1 MPLPPTPP
9 TRQRLREHIKLLIT
23 REIGLHIEPIVTR
36 ARHPFGEFTS
46 NTPLQ
51 LARQLRQTPEQI
63 GHTLIRHLAAHF
75 PGRIE
80 LHHGRLNFYMSDDH
94 FRSTLEQA
102 TRDGAHFGAGQTLA
116 GQRILVEYVSSDPTG
131 PLPFVAGRHA
141 ALGEALCRLFE
152 FQGARVTREFY
163 LNDATSST
171 KIQLL
176 GESVANWYLE
186 AFGRGR
192 ARLEGDLS
200 DGFVRG
206 IAAELAR
213 RDGAKWLEV
222 TPAERMAAASS
233 AALDS
238 AVAAQR
244 STLERFGVR
253 FDEWVSET
261 SLRTDGRVERLLNLL
276 QERGFTY
283 EKDNALWLQT
293 TKFGDDA
300 DRVLKRQNGQP
311 TYFAGDIAYHIWK
324 GERGFDRIINLW
336 SAEHQPYVARTK
348 AALQAAGADLDRFE
362 FLICEG
368 AVLKRDGSPLRLGS
382 GGGPL
387 LLEEELGEIG
397 ADALKF
403 HFLQAEVSKI
413 AAVEL
418 ESRDDESDPAYAAQ
432 LLPSRLARL
441 ERETQGRMG
450 GSAQTMPDTIEWTPG
465 ERELA
470 RLVALWPD
478 EAAEAARERQPARVT
493 RFIGELA
500 NATRELLQKSGA
512 PSAPLPQRLQLLR
525 AAQSAA
531 TGALK
536 ILGIEAREKF

>member
-1 MPLPPTPP
+1 
-9 TRQRLREHIKLLIT
+9 
-23 REIGLHIEPIVTR
+23 
-36 ARHPFGEFTS
+36 
-46 NTPLQ
+46 
-51 LARQLRQTPEQI
+51 
-63 GHTLIRHLAAHF
+63 
-75 PGRIE
+75 
-80 LHHGRLNFYMSDDH
+80 MSDDF

-102 TRDGAHFGAGQTLA
+102 ARDGAHFGAGQALA

-176 GESVANWYLE
+176 GESVASWYLE

-192 ARLEGDLS
+192 AKPEGGLT

-206 IAAELAR
+206 TAAELAR
-213 RDGAKWLEV
+213 RDGAKWLE
-222 TPAERMAAASS
+222 TSPAERSAAASS
-233 AALDS
+233 AALES
-238 AVAAQR
+238 AVAAQKA
-244 STLERFGVR
+244 TLERFGVR

-261 SLRTDGRVERLLNLL
+261 NLRNEGRVEWMFNLL
-276 QERGFTY
+276 KERCYTY
-283 EKDNALWLQT
+283 ESDNALWLQT
-293 TKFGDDA
+293 TKFGDET
-300 DRVLKRQNGQP
+300 DRVLMRQNGKP

-336 SAEHQPYVARTK
+336 SAEHQPYIARTK

-362 FLICEG
+362 FLVCEG

-387 LLEEELGEIG
+387 FLEEELAEIG

-403 HFLQAEVSKI
+403 NFLRAEIGKT
-413 AAVEL
+413 AAIEL

-441 ERETQGRMG
+441 ERETQGQMG
-450 GSAQTMPDTIEWTPG
+450 GATSNAASDDIEWSPG

-478 EAAEAARERQPARVT
+478 EAAEAARLRQPAKVT
-493 RFIGELA
+493 RFIAELA
-500 NATRELLQKSGA
+500 AATRELLQKSSPGG
-512 PSAPLPQRLQLLR
+512 APLPQRLQLLR

>member
-1 MPLPPTPP
+1 MPPL
-9 TRQRLREHIKLLIT
+9 TRQYLRDRIAGVLQGEFGLKIDPIIT
-23 REIGLHIEPIVTR
+23 RSD
-36 ARHPFGEFTS
+36 AQFGEFTS
-46 NTPLQ
+46 NASLQ
-51 LARQLRQTPEQI
+51 ASSQLRQTPLQI
-63 GHTLIRHLAAHF
+63 GHTLRTHLAAHF

-80 LHHGRLNFYMSDDH
+80 LQNGRLNFFMSDDF

-102 TRDGAHFGAGQTLA
+102 ARDGAHFGAGEALA
-116 GQRILVEYVSSDPTG
+116 GQRILVEYVSADPTG
-131 PLPFVAGRHA
+131 PLPFVSGRHA

-163 LNDATSST
+163 LNDATSSS

-192 ARLEGDLS
+192 ARLEGGLS

-206 IAAELAR
+206 VAAELAR
-213 RDGAKWLEV
+213 RDGAKWLEASA
-222 TPAERMAAASS
+222 AERVVAASG
-233 AALDS
+233 AALES
-238 AVAAQR
+238 AIAAQKT
-244 STLERFGVR
+244 TLELFGVR

-261 SLRTDGRVERLLNLL
+261 NLRREGRVEWMINLL
-276 QERGFTY
+276 KERGHTY
-283 EKDNALWLQT
+283 ESDNAVWLQT

-336 SAEHQPYVARTK
+336 SAEHKPYVARTR
-348 AALQAAGADLDRFE
+348 AALEAAGSDLDRFE
-362 FLICEG
+362 FIVCES
-368 AVLKRDGSPLRLGS
+368 AALKRDGAPLRLGS

-387 LLEEELGEIG
+387 LLEEEFGEIG
-397 ADALKF
+397 VDALKF
-403 HFLQAEVSKI
+403 HFLRAEVSRI
-413 AAVEL
+413 AEIEL
-418 ESRDDESDPAYAAQ
+418 ETARLDDETNPAYAAQ

-441 ERETQGRMG
+441 EREAQGQMG
-450 GSAQTMPDTIEWTPG
+450 HSAVPASTSGEIEWSPG

-478 EAAEAARERQPARVT
+478 EASEAARLRQPARVT
-493 RFIGELA
+493 RFVAELA
-500 NATRELLQKSGA
+500 SATRTLLQKSA
-512 PSAPLPQRLQLLR
+512 PSSAPLPQRLQLLR
-525 AAQSAA
+525 AAHSAA

-536 ILGIEAREKF
+536 VLGIEAREKF